1 MQIEASLWNASWATD
16 GGRMQISWSYAPF
29 EARYRGFDVA
39 RCSVDKSSD
48 MNQCYASHYWW
59 NEVRFWELDSNQ
71 RRRYQNVRRHHMVYD
86 YCSDT
91 HRHPRPPTECQYS
104 RY

>member
-1 MQIEASLWNASWATD
+1 MEAECRLAGAMHHSRLVTGDLMLPAALL
-16 GGRMQISWSYAPF
+16 I
-29 EARYRGFDVA
+29 
-39 RCSVDKSSD
+39 KSSD

-91 HRHPRPPTECQYS
+91 HRYPRPPTECQYS
-104 RY
+104 